1 MEANSDH
8 FYTTMIKPILVTL
21 FGDIDKIGSQ
31 RYFVTLSCFIAALF
45 LMFLGIIHF
54 LMNLTFIHVF
64 MAGIGSLFT
73 MGLYFLVRF
82 TRQLFLTKLI
92 LTSLGLI
99 MLDWTWYAKYLS
111 NGPVLYFI
119 LIFGALILWMWEG
132 RLLAAFMGF
141 YYLNFIVLFLIESN
155 AHGAVLEYPEN
166 SLRSFDIYMSVVL
179 YSVLL
184 FFLLYSVKMDFKRKH
199 EKAVKSD
206 KLKSAFLA
214 NMSHEI
220 RTPMNS
226 IVGFSD
232 LLTKETDP
240 ADYEHYISI
249 IKDNSQNLLR
259 LINDIIDLSKIE
271 AGDLEIIQSDF
282 DVGELLAD
290 CHAYY
295 SIDLENRGKSNIEIS
310 YNLPEGGLLIRNDY
324 MRLKQILS
332 NLLSNAIKFTSQGSI
347 TFGCKKSGKD
357 LIFSVSDT
365 GTGIPEEDHD
375 KIFNRFTTFNYQG
388 MNTEG
393 SGIGLSIVEKIV
405 SFLEGS
411 VRFTSIN
418 GVGTTFFVT
427 VPYISPSK
435 KNKTSHK
442 SKNTM
447 KLSFEKKSAK
457 SILLVEDEKNS
468 QDLLILMLK
477 PLNMEIH
484 NVTDGNEAI
493 RHVIKNPDTSLVLMD
508 LKLPFLDGYE
518 ATRMIKKVNPKI
530 PIIAQTAYAMAGD
543 REKALAA
550 GCDDY
555 ITKPLSSST
564 LLPMI
569 KAHLNN

>member
-1 MEANSDH
+1 
-8 FYTTMIKPILVTL
+8 MIKPILVTL

-214 NMSHEI
+214 NMSHE
-220 RTPMNS
+220 
-226 IVGFSD
+226 
-232 LLTKETDP
+232 
-240 ADYEHYISI
+240 
-249 IKDNSQNLLR
+249 
-259 LINDIIDLSKIE
+259 
-271 AGDLEIIQSDF
+271 
-282 DVGELLAD
+282 
-290 CHAYY
+290 
-295 SIDLENRGKSNIEIS
+295 
-310 YNLPEGGLLIRNDY
+310 
-324 MRLKQILS
+324 
-332 NLLSNAIKFTSQGSI
+332 
-347 TFGCKKSGKD
+347 
-357 LIFSVSDT
+357 
-365 GTGIPEEDHD
+365 
-375 KIFNRFTTFNYQG
+375 
-388 MNTEG
+388 
-393 SGIGLSIVEKIV
+393 
-405 SFLEGS
+405 
-411 VRFTSIN
+411 
-418 GVGTTFFVT
+418 
-427 VPYISPSK
+427 
-435 KNKTSHK
+435 
-442 SKNTM
+442 
-447 KLSFEKKSAK
+447 
-457 SILLVEDEKNS
+457 
-468 QDLLILMLK
+468 
-477 PLNMEIH
+477 
-484 NVTDGNEAI
+484 
-493 RHVIKNPDTSLVLMD
+493 
-508 LKLPFLDGYE
+508 
-518 ATRMIKKVNPKI
+518 
-530 PIIAQTAYAMAGD
+530 
-543 REKALAA
+543 
-550 GCDDY
+550 
-555 ITKPLSSST
+555 
-564 LLPMI
+564 
-569 KAHLNN
+569 